1 MGKLSPEICCVLY
14 FSPTRFRKRQNGPEP
29 STWWPALTTH
39 SGPVAKL
46 LLEQRVSE
54 LRLYKRGAG
63 RRGGVSRT
71 FKHQGGRQAP
81 VFGKA
86 VSFRHYLVSGPNLL
100 FRLYAAHKHY
110 PPVPVTRQVRA
121 GTLVALKRV
130 REPAT
135 CEVTKNVPSSA
146 KAIPAGPEMASF
158 PRFRWLV
165 APAATPTN
173 WPLGAKR
180 STWLSLYEATYMS
193 PSGPHVIPTGPRTTP
208 LA

>member
-1 MGKLSPEICCVLY
+1 MAQSPVRGSLHSRRPCSETLARTE
-14 FSPTRFRKRQNGPEP
+14 SFRA
-29 STWWPALTTH
+29 TALQ
-39 SGPVAKL
+39 K
-46 LLEQRVSE
+46 
-54 LRLYKRGAG
+54 
-63 RRGGVSRT
+63 GGDSSSRCR
-71 FKHQGGRQAP
+71 RQAP
-81 VFGKA
+81 VPFSA
-86 VSFRHYLVSGPNLL
+86 LVSGPNLL

-165 APAATPTN
+165 APAVGCNAHKLAT
-173 WPLGAKR
+173 WR
-180 STWLSLYEATYMS
+180 EA
-193 PSGPHVIPTGPRTTP
+193 
-208 LA
+208 